1 MRATPSSRASGI
13 VGATTTNKAASVE
26 RRRRS
31 RGRFRVGPRLAAI
44 AAASLLFLFSAFVG
58 IAAAYVH
65 YHSAYG
71 YNHGL
76 RDGFNNN
83 GFLTN
88 EIVGQYSGAKYAT
101 RYQSG
106 IERGT
111 ISCFHCGDL
120 GRSIY
125 PSINECHE
133 SAVLSANDP
142 ELPNHAHYH
151 QDFCG

>member
-1 MRATPSSRASGI
+1 M
-13 VGATTTNKAASVE
+13 
-26 RRRRS
+26 
-31 RGRFRVGPRLAAI
+31 
-44 AAASLLFLFSAFVG
+44 LFLFSSFVG

-65 YHSAYG
+65 YHGAYG

-76 RDGFNNN
+76 RDGYNNN

-88 EIVGQYSGAKYAT
+88 EIVDQYSGAKYAT

-133 SAVLSANDP
+133 SALFSANDP